1 MPRLCFKKV
10 MKICNIHERI
20 INRPINQIGLLLDS
34 LSSSKDKL
42 WPHEKWPPMKFD
54 RELREGSKGGHG
66 PIRYYVKNYKPGKRI
81 IFEFTGPSGF
91 HGQHFFELEM
101 KEPKSTIIRHTID
114 MKIKGPALIS
124 WPMLFRP
131 LHDALIEDSFDK
143 LETNL
148 SLSQKNS
155 NWSPWVKLL
164 RWALNRRRA

>member
-1 MPRLCFKKV
+1 

-20 INRPINQIGLLLDS
+20 INRPINQVGPILDS
-34 LSSSKDKL
+34 LSSTRDKL

-54 RELREGSKGGHG
+54 RELSEGAKGGHG
-66 PIRYYVKNYKPGKRI
+66 PIRYYVKHYKPGKKV

-91 HGQHFFELEM
+91 HGRHLFELEK

-114 MKIKGPALIS
+114 MKIKGQALFS

-148 SLSQKNS
+148 TLFPKNS
-155 NWSPWVKLL
+155 NWSSWVRIL
-164 RWALNRRRA
+164 RWALKKGKIS